1 MMRALRRLVCRVL
14 GHRWETVTPKKGEP
28 ASLLFANFVV
38 CWRCGKL
45 DR

>member
-1 MMRALRRLVCRVL
+1 MRALRRLVCRLV
-14 GHRWETVTPKKGEP
+14 GHRWCTVTPKKGH
-28 ASLLFANFVV
+28 AVTLLFANFVV